1 MKIKFIETE
10 KAFLI
15 APIKTLEQSFG
26 DGGKAML
33 EIVKEIVSSRKRR
46 GSTMT
51 EKYKKKEANV
61 FNTGAFALYFD
72 GDNT

>member
-1 MKIKFIETE
+1 
-10 KAFLI
+10 
-15 APIKTLEQSFG
+15 
-26 DGGKAML
+26 ML